1 MELAEN
7 AAHPKRPERDIYSVS
22 RLNREV
28 RVLLERGFG
37 SLWLEAEISNFAKP
51 SSGHWYFS
59 LKDATAQVR
68 CAMFRQRN
76 MLCAFT
82 ARDGQKVLV
91 RARIGLY
98 EPRGE
103 YQLIVDHME
112 DAGLGALQRQ
122 FEELSA
128 KLEREGLFAAERKRP
143 LPSLPRRIGIIT
155 SPTGA
160 AVRDILHVLAR
171 RFPAAA
177 VLVYPVPVQ
186 GAQAAAEIVAA
197 LEAAGR
203 RAECD
208 VLILARGGGSLEDL
222 WAFNDERLA
231 RAIVASP
238 IPVITGIGHEIDF
251 TIADFAADMRAPT
264 PSAAAEMVVP
274 DAEEWFSAF
283 VRLGARLQ
291 RCMLRR
297 LEEHRERLRWLTGRA
312 ALVSPAARL
321 GAQAQRLDELEQC
334 LVRAVRRRLQE
345 HRERLRWLAGRAA
358 LMSPSA
364 RLTQQRLRL
373 DILEQQLNRAWRQAI
388 NSRRER
394 LLPLI
399 RTLECRQSARDAGA
413 RLRHRQRRRRCHSS
427 QCRGRQAG
435 HDHRSAP
442 CPRQGSRQNRR
453 PVVMRGSRAA
463 FASIVWGCALL
474 ARSPHALGVD
484 LPHENAVPGGVKI
497 LRLNSTATSMPYVD
511 TDGHRALVVQ
521 DGATWVAVIGIPLAA
536 PLGVAAGDGARSQRH
551 ARA

>member
-1 MELAEN
+1 MEIADS
-7 AAHPKRPERDIYSVS
+7 ATSSARPDRDVYSVS

-37 SLWLEAEISNFAKP
+37 SVWLEAEISNFARP

-112 DAGLGALQRQ
+112 DAGLGALKRQ

-128 KLEREGLFAAERKRP
+128 KLAAEGLFAADRKRS
-143 LPSLPRRIGIIT
+143 LPSIPKRIGIIT

-171 RFPAAA
+171 RFPAVAI
-177 VLVYPVPVQ
+177 LIYPVPVQ

-197 LEAAGR
+197 LETAGR
-203 RAECD
+203 RNECD

-231 RAIVASP
+231 RAIVASS

-251 TIADFAADMRAPT
+251 TIADFAADVRAPT
-264 PSAAAEMVVP
+264 PSAAAELVVP
-274 DAEEWFSAF
+274 DAQEWLTSF
-283 VRLGARLQ
+283 VQLGARL
-291 RCMLRR
+291 RRGMRRR

-312 ALVSPAARL
+312 ALASPVARL
-321 GAQAQRLDELEQC
+321 GAQAQQLDELEQS
-334 LVRAVRRRLQE
+334 LVRALRRRLQE
-345 HRERLRWLAGRAA
+345 HRERLRWLTGRAA
-358 LMSPSA
+358 LASPA
-364 RLTQQRLRL
+364 TRLSQQLLRL
-373 DILEQQLNRAWRQAI
+373 KNLTEQLNRAWRYTLD
-388 NSRRER
+388 SKREK
-394 LLPLI
+394 LLPLV
-399 RTLECRQSARDAGA
+399 RTLNAVSPLATLERGYAIVSIDGGAILRDAADAKPGTIIEA
-413 RLRHRQRRRRCHSS
+413 RLAH
-427 QCRGRQAG
+427 GRI
-435 HDHRSAP
+435 
-442 CPRQGSRQNRR
+442 
-453 PVVMRGSRAA
+453 RAKVEA
-463 FASIVWGCALL
+463 AS
-474 ARSPHALGVD
+474 
-484 LPHENAVPGGVKI
+484 
-497 LRLNSTATSMPYVD
+497 
-511 TDGHRALVVQ
+511 
-521 DGATWVAVIGIPLAA
+521 
-536 PLGVAAGDGARSQRH
+536 
-551 ARA
+551 

>member
-1 MELAEN
+1 MEMAESTTSP
-7 AAHPKRPERDIYSVS
+7 ARPERDVYSVS

-37 SLWLEAEISNFAKP
+37 SLWLEAEISNFARP

-59 LKDATAQVR
+59 LKDAAAQVR

-112 DAGLGALQRQ
+112 DAGLGALKRQ

-128 KLEREGLFAAERKRP
+128 KLAAEGLFAVERKRP
-143 LPSLPRRIGIIT
+143 LPGLPKRIGIVT

-186 GAQAAAEIVAA
+186 GAQAAAEIIAA
-197 LEAAGR
+197 LQTAGR

-251 TIADFAADMRAPT
+251 TIADFAADVRAPT
-264 PSAAAEMVVP
+264 PSAAAELVVP
-274 DAEEWFSAF
+274 DAEEWRNAF
-283 VRLGARLQ
+283 AQLGARLQ
-291 RCMLRR
+291 RGVRRR
-297 LEEHRERLRWLTGRA
+297 LQEHGERLRWLTGRA
-312 ALVSPAARL
+312 ALASPVARL
-321 GAQAQRLDELEQC
+321 SARAQRLDELEQC
-334 LVRAVRRRLQE
+334 LVRAVRRRLE
-345 HRERLRWLAGRAA
+345 GHRERLRWLTGRAA
-358 LMSPSA
+358 LVSPA
-364 RLTQQRLRL
+364 NRLGQQLLRL
-373 DILEQQLNRAWRQAI
+373 GNLQQQLHRAMRLALDSRQKK
-388 NSRRER
+388 
-394 LLPLI
+394 LLPLV
-399 RTLECRQSARDAGA
+399 RTLNAVSPLATLDRGYAIVSAEGGEILRNAADAKPGTLIDA
-413 RLRHRQRRRRCHSS
+413 RLAH
-427 QCRGRQAG
+427 GKI
-435 HDHRSAP
+435 
-442 CPRQGSRQNRR
+442 
-453 PVVMRGSRAA
+453 RAR
-463 FASIVWGCALL
+463 VEG
-474 ARSPHALGVD
+474 
-484 LPHENAVPGGVKI
+484 
-497 LRLNSTATSMPYVD
+497 TS
-511 TDGHRALVVQ
+511 
-521 DGATWVAVIGIPLAA
+521 
-536 PLGVAAGDGARSQRH
+536 
-551 ARA
+551 

>member
-7 AAHPKRPERDIYSVS
+7 ATLPNRPERDIYSVS

-37 SLWLEAEISNFAKP
+37 SLWLEAEISNFARP

-59 LKDATAQVR
+59 LKDAAAQVR

-76 MLCAFT
+76 TLCAFT

-103 YQLIVDHME
+103 YQLIVEHME

-122 FEELSA
+122 FEDLRA
-128 KLEREGLFAAERKRP
+128 KLEREGLFAAGRKRP

-171 RFPAAA
+171 RFPAVA
-177 VLVYPVPVQ
+177 VLIYPVPVQ
-186 GAQAAAEIVAA
+186 GDQAAAQLVAA

-222 WAFNDERLA
+222 WAFNDERLC

-238 IPVITGIGHEIDF
+238 IPVVTGIGHEIDF
-251 TIADFAADMRAPT
+251 TIADFAADVRAPT
-264 PSAAAEMVVP
+264 PSAAAELVVP
-274 DAEEWFSAF
+274 DAEEWLGAF
-283 VRLGARLQ
+283 VRWGARLQ
-291 RCMLRR
+291 RGMLRR
-297 LEEHRERLRWLTGRA
+297 LEEHRKRLRWLTGRA

-321 GAQAQRLDELEQC
+321 DAQAQRLDELEQG
-334 LVRAVRRRLQE
+334 LVRAARRLLQQ
-345 HRERLRWLAGRAA
+345 HRERLRWLTGRAA
-358 LMSPSA
+358 LMSPTA
-364 RLTQQRLRL
+364 RLIQRRLRL
-373 DILEQQLNRAWRQAI
+373 DILDQQLNRAWRQTI
-388 NSRRER
+388 NSRREK

-399 RTLECRQSARDAGA
+399 RTLNAVSPLATLERGYAIVSVAGGEILRDAADVEPGTLIEA
-413 RLRHRQRRRRCHSS
+413 RLA
-427 QCRGRQAG
+427 RGKI
-435 HDHRSAP
+435 
-442 CPRQGSRQNRR
+442 
-453 PVVMRGSRAA
+453 RAKTE
-463 FASIVWGCALL
+463 GT
-474 ARSPHALGVD
+474 P
-484 LPHENAVPGGVKI
+484 
-497 LRLNSTATSMPYVD
+497 
-511 TDGHRALVVQ
+511 
-521 DGATWVAVIGIPLAA
+521 
-536 PLGVAAGDGARSQRH
+536 
-551 ARA
+551 

>member
-1 MELAEN
+1 METADS
-7 AAHPKRPERDIYSVS
+7 ATSSARPARDVYSVS

-28 RVLLERGFG
+28 RILLERGFG
-37 SLWLEAEISNFAKP
+37 SLWLEAEISNFARP

-59 LKDATAQVR
+59 LKDAGAQVR

-128 KLEREGLFAAERKRP
+128 KLAGEGLFAADRKRP
-143 LPSLPRRIGIIT
+143 LPGIPKRIGVIT

-171 RFPAAA
+171 RFPAVAI
-177 VLVYPVPVQ
+177 LIYPVPVQ

-197 LEAAGR
+197 LQMAGR
-203 RAECD
+203 RNECD

-251 TIADFAADMRAPT
+251 TIADFAADVRAPT
-264 PSAAAEMVVP
+264 PSAAAELVVP
-274 DAEEWFSAF
+274 DAQEWLTAF
-283 VRLGARLQ
+283 AQLGAQLR
-291 RCMLRR
+291 RCMRRR

-312 ALVSPAARL
+312 ALASPVARL

-334 LVRAVRRRLQE
+334 LVRALRRRLQE
-345 HRERLRWLAGRAA
+345 HRERLRWLTGRAA
-358 LMSPSA
+358 LASPA
-364 RLTQQRLRL
+364 VRLSQQSLRL
-373 DILEQQLNRAWRQAI
+373 KNLTEQLNRAWRYTLD
-388 NSRRER
+388 SKREK
-394 LLPLI
+394 LLPLV
-399 RTLECRQSARDAGA
+399 RTLNAVSPLATLERGYAIVSIDGGAILRDAADARPGTIIEA
-413 RLRHRQRRRRCHSS
+413 RLA
-427 QCRGRQAG
+427 RGRI
-435 HDHRSAP
+435 
-442 CPRQGSRQNRR
+442 
-453 PVVMRGSRAA
+453 RAKVEA
-463 FASIVWGCALL
+463 AS
-474 ARSPHALGVD
+474 
-484 LPHENAVPGGVKI
+484 
-497 LRLNSTATSMPYVD
+497 
-511 TDGHRALVVQ
+511 
-521 DGATWVAVIGIPLAA
+521 
-536 PLGVAAGDGARSQRH
+536 
-551 ARA
+551 